1 MKTNKKATLEDAWAI
16 IRELGESQNELRE
29 SQKETDRQLK
39 ETDRQLKESQQK
51 TDIQL
56 KETNRQ
62 LKESQEKTNRQIQE
76 AHQLLSESIKQ
87 QGGNFDT
94 KWGAF
99 LESFVSGDLVN
110 LLKERGIPV
119 KDVILNAKIKRS
131 DGTTEAEYDIIAV
144 NGKEMVVVEV
154 KTTLGSDDVAHFL
167 RKLKIFRERFP
178 KYEKNIIYG
187 GIAYLG
193 QAPEGDSATKY
204 AQRSGLF
211 LFQAPGGT
219 NNVTIIKNDKNFR
232 PKAF

>member
-16 IRELGESQNELRE
+16 IRELGESQKKLGESQNELRE

-39 ETDRQLKESQQK
+39 ETSRQLKESQQE
-51 TDIQL
+51 TD
-56 KETNRQ
+56 RQ
-62 LKESQEKTNRQIQE
+62 LKES
-76 AHQLLSESIKQ
+76 HQRLSDSIDK
-87 QGGNFDT
+87 QGGNFNT

-110 LLKERGIPV
+110 LLKERGIQV
-119 KDVILNAKIKRS
+119 EDIIMNSKLKRP
-131 DGTTEAEYDIIAV
+131 DGTVRSEYDIIAV
-144 NGKEMVVVEV
+144 NGKEIVVVEV

-193 QAPEGDSATKY
+193 QASEGDSATKY

>member
-1 MKTNKKATLEDAWAI
+1 MNK
-16 IRELGESQNELRE
+16 GE
-29 SQKETDRQLK
+29 T
-39 ETDRQLKESQQK
+39 
-51 TDIQL
+51 
-56 KETNRQ
+56 
-62 LKESQEKTNRQIQE
+62 
-76 AHQLLSESIKQ
+76 
-87 QGGNFDT
+87 FDS

-119 KDVILNAKIKRS
+119 EDVILNAKIKRP
-131 DGTTEAEYDIIAV
+131 DGTVQKSEYDIIAV

-178 KYEKNIIYG
+178 KYEKNIVYG

-219 NNVTIIKNDKNFR
+219 NNVTIMKNDKNFR